1 MEGQGGGEARE
12 ALGVGMGQFPVRL
25 LISVTVYR
33 YV

>member
-1 MEGQGGGEARE
+1 MEGQGVWVFRE